1 MCAEREDLVLALGRE
16 AAVLELAWMRMADS
30 W

>member
-1 MCAEREDLVLALGRE
+1 MCAEREDLVLALGSE

-30 W
+30 

>member
-1 MCAEREDLVLALGRE
+1 MCAERDDLVLALGRE

-30 W
+30 